1 MENIENPKI
10 RIDLRQS
17 SAWARFLESI
27 SWTCH
32 TTAAGSKLYMQLHA
46 PLKVAKVQKSPFLTK
61 QDVDEIEN
69 KCKENRILFLK
80 IEPVDE
86 QIVPYLK
93 EQGFVPSQA
102 YLTPPA
108 TLQINLKKSA
118 EELWND
124 LSHSAKYSIKRAE
137 REKVRVEMMTNPSA
151 EALKIFYDME
161 KETSK
166 KKKFI
171 QQGFDLLLKKTELF
185 GKNSFLSLAYNASG
199 ALCSGKYY
207 LGFNNHIWYFHG
219 GTTDAGR
226 KDKSGYKIVWDD
238 INFFKSQGF
247 ESLDFEGI
255 DDSRF
260 PTTSA
265 WGGFSHFKEKFGGT
279 EVRYPFPY
287 VKYYNRFLKFVSRFT
302 PIQA

>member
-1 MENIENPKI
+1 MENIENSQI

-17 SAWARFLESI
+17 AEWAKFLSSI
-27 SWTCH
+27 GWTCQE
-32 TTAAGSKLYMQLHA
+32 TALGSKLYMQLHA

-61 QDVDEIEN
+61 QDVDEIEEI
-69 KCKENRILFLK
+69 CKKHNVLFLK
-80 IEPVDE
+80 IEPVND
-86 QIVPYLK
+86 QIVPYLV
-93 EQGFVPSQA
+93 EQGFLPSQA

-108 TLQINLKKSA
+108 TLQIDLKKSQ
-118 EELWND
+118 EELWKD

-137 REKVRVEMMTNPSA
+137 REKVRVEMKINPS
-151 EALKIFYDME
+151 EKDLKTFYDME
-161 KETSK
+161 RETSK

-171 QQGFDLLLKKTELF
+171 QQSFDLLLKKNELF
-185 GKNSFLSLAYNASG
+185 GKHSYLSMAYNAQG
-199 ALCSGKYY
+199 ELCSGKYY

-219 GTTDAGR
+219 GTTEAGR
-226 KDKSGYKIVWDD
+226 KDKSGYKIVWED
-238 INFFKSQGF
+238 INFFKNQGF

-265 WGGFSHFKEKFGGT
+265 WGGFSHFKEKFGGI

-287 VKYYNRFLKFVSRFT
+287 VKYYSRFLRLVSKFT